1 MQFSH
6 FLHYFNEVRKLKNQ
20 TIMSLKRV
28 LKTITKKKRSGGQ
41 SGRDFVTKS
50 KDKNVNIA

>member
-28 LKTITKKKRSGGQ
+28 LKTITKK
-41 SGRDFVTKS
+41 
-50 KDKNVNIA
+50 NEAEANPAEIL